1 MSQSQQD
8 DLVRNIATAGTTDL
22 KELLN
27 DMAET
32 LELTLGDVLRFGPF
46 LSRAWV
52 AGAKAFQTE
61 MLARAI
67 EEGEAD

>member
-22 KELLN
+22 KALIN
-27 DMAET
+27 DMAEA
-32 LELTLGDVLRFGPF
+32 LELTVGDVLRFGPF

-67 EEGEAD
+67 EEGNAD